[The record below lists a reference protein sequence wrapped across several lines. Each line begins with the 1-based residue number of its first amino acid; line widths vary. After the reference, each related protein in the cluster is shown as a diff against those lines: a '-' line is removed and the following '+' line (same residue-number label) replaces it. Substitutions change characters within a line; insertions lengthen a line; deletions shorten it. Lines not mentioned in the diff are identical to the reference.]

1 MSRFTSPD
9 FLRQAGTRQE
19 HANPPPAVDLT
30 RPSLARLHSFH
41 LKGKDHFE
49 VDRDL
54 ALAAEQVAPGFQDLV
69 LGERAFLQRAARHLH
84 DEAGID
90 QFVQF
95 GAGLPAPGDPHE
107 ILPRARIVYV
117 TDDLMVLAHHRA
129 LVRED
134 RAVAVAGSPTRP
146 ADLLADPV
154 LRGLIDLDRP
164 VGVLMAGALSHVA
177 DVDTPAA
184 HMATLRGL
192 LPAGSHLVVSHYH
205 RPDPAVFPKDA
216 NRAEQLQNVFR
227 RHLNSGYWRTREEI
241 LGLLDGWEI
250 LSPGLLE
257 VQRWRTLPVA
267 PPVPGSYQMPQR
279 NRRLLYGAAA
289 RV

>member
-19 HANPPPAVDLT
+19 HFNPPPAVDLT

-54 ALAAEQVAPGFQDLV
+54 AVAAEQVAPGFQDLV
-69 LGERAFLQRAARHLH
+69 LGERAFLQRAVRHLY
-84 DEAGID
+84 EEEGVD
-90 QFVQF
+90 QFVQL

-107 ILPRARIVYV
+107 IAPRARVAYV

-129 LVRED
+129 LVSEHRTT
-134 RAVAVAGSPTRP
+134 AVQGRLTRP
-146 ADLLADPV
+146 ADLFASPA
-154 LRGLIDLDRP
+154 LRALIDLDRP
-164 VGVLMAGALSHVA
+164 VGLLLPGTLSHVA
-177 DVDTPAA
+177 DIDTPAA
-184 HMATLRGL
+184 HMAALRTL
-192 LPAGSHLVVSHYH
+192 LPTGSHLVMSHHH

-216 NRAEQLQNVFR
+216 HRAEQLQNVFR

-241 LGLLDGWEI
+241 QSLLEGWNV
-250 LSPGLLE
+250 LSPGLME

-279 NRRLLYGAAA
+279 NRRLLLGATA
-289 RV
+289 RT

>member
-19 HANPPPAVDLT
+19 RTSPPPAVDLA
-30 RPSLARLHSFH
+30 RPSLARLHSFY

-54 ALAAEQVAPGFQDLV
+54 AVAAEQVAPGFQDLV
-69 LGERAFLQRAARHLH
+69 LGERAFLQRAVRHLH
-84 DEAGID
+84 REVGID
-90 QFVQF
+90 QFIQF

-107 ILPRARIVYV
+107 ILPRSRVVYV
-117 TDDLMVLAHHRA
+117 TDDLMVLAHRRA
-129 LVRED
+129 LVREN
-134 RAVAVAGSPTRP
+134 RAAAVAGSPTGP

-154 LRGLIDLDRP
+154 LESHIDLSRP
-164 VGVLMAGALSHVA
+164 VGVLMTGTLSHVA

-184 HMATLRGL
+184 HMAALRGL
-192 LPAGSHLVVSHYH
+192 LPPGSHLVFSHYH

-216 NRAEQLQNVFR
+216 HRAEQLQNVFR
-227 RHLNSGYWRTREEI
+227 LHLGSGYWRTREEI
-241 LGLLDGWEI
+241 LGLLDGWEV

-289 RV
+289 RA

>member
-9 FLRQAGTRQE
+9 FLRQAGTRRE
-19 HANPPPAVDLT
+19 HANPPPVVDLA

-54 ALAAEQVAPGFQDLV
+54 ALEAEQVAPGFQDLV
-69 LGERAFLQRAARHLH
+69 MGERAFLQRAVRHLSE
-84 DEAGID
+84 DLGID
-90 QFVQF
+90 QFVQL

-107 ILPRARIVYV
+107 IAPAAKVVYV

-129 LVRED
+129 LVRDD
-134 RAVAVAGSPTRP
+134 RTIAVEGHLTRP
-146 ADLLADPV
+146 HALSTDPAIGGF
-154 LRGLIDLDRP
+154 LDPDRP
-164 VGVLMAGALSHVA
+164 VGLLLAGTLSHVGT
-177 DVDTPAA
+177 VDNPTEHLTA
-184 HMATLRGL
+184 LRGL
-192 LPAGSHLVVSHYH
+192 LPAGSHAVVSHYH
-205 RPDPAVFPKDA
+205 RPESAVYPKDA
-216 NRAEQLQNVFR
+216 NRAEQLQRVFR
-227 RHLNSGYWRTREEI
+227 TRLNSGYWRSREEI
-241 LGLLDGWEI
+241 LALLADWEV
-250 LSPGLLE
+250 LSPGLIE

-279 NRRLLYGAAA
+279 NRRLLVGALA